1 MIQKIILTLT
11 VALACVSASW
21 AASYKFDVNGIYY
34 QTVVGG
40 VEVTYKGIG
49 WNLFDE
55 YSGYV
60 VIPQKVKVKD
70 TVGNEFEFPVVGIGA
85 SAFAGS
91 SVRRVSIPTSVT
103 YIGQGA
109 FGSCAQLEELHI
121 PNTVTSL
128 GSFLCHDCTS
138 LTDVTLSTS
147 AKMIQE
153 VSFTGCTGLKE
164 IDLTGVTFIGNEAFS
179 GCGFE
184 SLTIPAS
191 VETIGTGAF
200 RNCNSLTRVNYNAVN
215 CAFLDTYGSPTFSN
229 SKIERVIVGDGVE
242 SIPNNAFQFCSKM
255 TLLRLPE
262 TLKSIGARAFSNCY
276 RLKSVIIPS
285 SVTTIDAFAFG
296 DCQNLYWVTSMAL
309 TPPLAATT
317 TFSNVHP
324 DACLFVDRNSV
335 EAYKNSC
342 GWEDLRVRKGRR
354 NKAFIYELDSNGEG
368 TVCLV
373 DYDDYQSEYVTV
385 PSTIDIDGVNYT
397 VMSMMTPFTGCSQ
410 IKCLHL
416 PSTMV
421 STGFFDGLTS
431 LEMLQVDITTPP
443 YADSERFADV
453 PEDCVLVVPDG
464 SESAY
469 AKASGWSR
477 FTTIRGGVSSAT
489 SNSTGFRVTGRDIM
503 FATAC
508 RSVEIYNLAGQLVA
522 SASGIE
528 PGSVMSV
535 ATAGVYIVKTPNGV
549 GKVLIK

>member
-1 MIQKIILTLT
+1 MIRKIILSLT

-21 AASYKFDVNGIYY
+21 AESYKFDVNGIYY

-60 VIPQKVKVKD
+60 VIPKKVKVKD

-121 PNTVTSL
+121 PNSVTSI
-128 GSFLCHDCTS
+128 GSYLCNDCTS
-138 LTDVTLSTS
+138 LESVTLSTS

-153 VSFTGCTGLKE
+153 VAFSGCTCLKE
-164 IDLTGVTFIGNEAFS
+164 IDLTGVTFIGNEAFN

-191 VETIGTGAF
+191 VKTIGTGAF
-200 RNCNSLTRVNYNAVN
+200 RNCNSLTRVNYNAEN
-215 CAFLDTYGSPTFSN
+215 CTFLDTYGSPTFSN

-242 SIPNNAFQFCSKM
+242 SIPNYAFQFCSKM

-262 TLKSIGARAFSNCY
+262 TLKSIGAYAFSNCY

-285 SVTTIDAFAFG
+285 SVTTIDTFAFG

-342 GWEDLRVRKGRR
+342 GWEDLSVRKGRR

-431 LEMLQVDITTPP
+431 LELLQVDITTPP
-443 YADSERFADV
+443 YANANRFADV

-464 SESAY
+464 RESAY

-489 SNSTGFRVTGRDIM
+489 STSTGFRVAGRHIM
-503 FATAC
+503 FVAAC

>member
-1 MIQKIILTLT
+1 MGNLDG
-11 VALACVSASW
+11 AYAP
-21 AASYKFDVNGIYY
+21 
-34 QTVVGG
+34 VGG
-40 VEVTYKGIG
+40 
-49 WNLFDE
+49 
-55 YSGYV
+55 
-60 VIPQKVKVKD
+60 
-70 TVGNEFEFPVVGIGA
+70 
-85 SAFAGS
+85 
-91 SVRRVSIPTSVT
+91 
-103 YIGQGA
+103 
-109 FGSCAQLEELHI
+109 
-121 PNTVTSL
+121 
-128 GSFLCHDCTS
+128 
-138 LTDVTLSTS
+138 
-147 AKMIQE
+147 
-153 VSFTGCTGLKE
+153 
-164 IDLTGVTFIGNEAFS
+164 
-179 GCGFE
+179 
-184 SLTIPAS
+184 
-191 VETIGTGAF
+191 
-200 RNCNSLTRVNYNAVN
+200 YN
-215 CAFLDTYGSPTFSN
+215 D
-229 SKIERVIVGDGVE
+229 
-242 SIPNNAFQFCSKM
+242 
-255 TLLRLPE
+255 
-262 TLKSIGARAFSNCY
+262 
-276 RLKSVIIPS
+276 
-285 SVTTIDAFAFG
+285 
-296 DCQNLYWVTSMAL
+296 
-309 TPPLAATT
+309 
-317 TFSNVHP
+317 FSNVHP

-342 GWEDLRVRKGRR
+342 GWEDLSVRKGRR

-431 LEMLQVDITTPP
+431 LEQLQVDITTPP
-443 YADSERFADV
+443 YADAARFADV

-464 SESAY
+464 RESAY

-489 SNSTGFRVTGRDIM
+489 STSTGFRVAGRHIM
-503 FATAC
+503 FAAAC